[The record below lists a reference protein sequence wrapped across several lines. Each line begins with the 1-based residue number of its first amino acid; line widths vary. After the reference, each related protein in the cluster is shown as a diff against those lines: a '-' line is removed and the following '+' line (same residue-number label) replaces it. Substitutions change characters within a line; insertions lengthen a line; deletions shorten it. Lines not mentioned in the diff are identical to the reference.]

1 MQNHTVN
8 TSQRLE
14 SAKERLKESL
24 IRLERLIQKQ
34 NEKLSNG
41 KKIRGE
47 VMKDLDGYI
56 SEMEKLIIKKQN

>member
-8 TSQRLE
+8 SSERLE

-24 IRLERLIQKQ
+24 VRLERLIQKQ

-47 VMKDLDGYI
+47 VMKDLDSYI
-56 SEMEKLIIKKQN
+56 QDIELLLKGQN

>member
-8 TSQRLE
+8 SSQRLE

-24 IRLERLIQKQ
+24 VRLERLIQKQ

-47 VMKDLDGYI
+47 VMKDLDTYI
-56 SEMEKLIIKKQN
+56 QDIQLLLQGQN